1 MTRATQLK
9 AAGDWSGP
17 AADVMV
23 LDFDSR
29 SHRNGTVTGIH
40 GTTLDLAL
48 AQAVTPRTGDAFL
61 ADDGRLFEV
70 VSKPEALLD
79 IKPASDADLPRIA
92 WQLGNHHL
100 AMQIV
105 GKRLRIRASGAVAA
119 VLAELGAKVTGIEA
133 PFDPEGGA
141 YLAAVTPAHHG
152 HAHGPDCGC
161 GHAHHDHAHHDHGK
175 HDHGSHAQHDHAGHS
190 HGADCGHDH
199 SHDHHHGHKHD

>member
-17 AADVMV
+17 AADVLV

-29 SHRNGTVTGIH
+29 SRRNGSVTGIH

-79 IKPASDADLPRIA
+79 IKPASDADLPKIA
-92 WQLGNHHL
+92 WQLGNHHV

-105 GKRLRIRASGAVAA
+105 GKRLRVRAGGDIAAALSG
-119 VLAELGAKVTGIEA
+119 LGAKVTEIEA

-152 HAHGPDCGC
+152 HAHGADCGC
-161 GHAHHDHAHHDHGK
+161 GHDHHQHGHNDHDHGK
-175 HDHGSHAQHDHAGHS
+175 HDHSKHAHHDHAGHS
-190 HGADCGHDH
+190 HGPDCGHDH
-199 SHDHHHGHKHD
+199 GHHHGHKHD